1 MERAREPTVCP
12 CSLCLSRGLNKA
24 SPEFPVRLLINVY
37 RLKGSRTRVS
47 ISPGR
52 PSSRFPHVFTASGV
66 EAPFYLLFREGGEGQ
81 PVLQGIGGNHRF
93 LRRRPCSDWGLWIGR
108 GQAHSV
114 LPMAGCTWRQ
124 TSHRP
129 SVALE
134 QDVGPHPSPSFLPWS
149 RTGQRGQCFPT
160 FPPSPSPPL
169 QTGPSDAHNLSGA
182 NASLIWGR
190 AFRKNS
196 YELCNA
202 LSLSTYAHMF
212 IIF

>member
-1 MERAREPTVCP
+1 M
-12 CSLCLSRGLNKA
+12 
-24 SPEFPVRLLINVY
+24 
-37 RLKGSRTRVS
+37 
-47 ISPGR
+47 
-52 PSSRFPHVFTASGV
+52 ASGV

-81 PVLQGIGGNHRF
+81 PVLQGIRGNHRF
-93 LRRRPCSDWGLWIGR
+93 LCRRPCSDWGLWIGR
-108 GQAHSV
+108 GQARSV
-114 LPMAGCTWRQ
+114 PPMTGCTWHQ

-129 SVALE
+129 LVALE
-134 QDVGPHPSPSFLPWS
+134 QDVGPHPSSSFLPWS

-202 LSLSTYAHMF
+202 LSPRMHTHLSFFKKDTFSQMITESVTHGEIYPVSQEPQTIRLEGREPVCGAPSHPPSVAPALLSNDRRLK
-212 IIF
+212 